1 MLGEVL
7 GEERG
12 KVTVYRVLPPE
23 GGASK
28 VEVSFQS
35 SGTLL
40 GIAETSIAT
49 YWSMVRPDGTLFG
62 EGHGIVTGEG
72 GESATWIGNG
82 VGKMAGKGSRPRAG
96 VAPST
101 TRQPRQSGHDLMASR
116 LSSSTKRTR
125 TEIRLQK
132 FGSGGNPHQHHS
144 D

>member
-82 VGKMAGKGSRPRAG
+82 VGKMAGKGSAASWRGAVYYQTASPKWARLNG
-96 VAPST
+96 VAAVFEYETDENGNT
-101 TRQPRQSGHDLMASR
+101 TAKIWEWR
-116 LSSSTKRTR
+116 
-125 TEIRLQK
+125 
-132 FGSGGNPHQHHS
+132 
-144 D
+144 